1 MTDSLGLILACEV
14 TPANISDADA
24 AAKMLP
30 KVMSQYPTINVIYVD
45 NAYQRMSFLNQTDQ
59 FDLEVNTPTEV
70 VFVNKTGFKVIA
82 KRWVIERTNAWTVRC
97 RNLFR
102 DVDRLYEHSKAWI
115 YLSMI
120 RLMLRRLNIAP
131 EH

>member
-14 TPANISDADA
+14 TPANVSDADA
-24 AAKMLP
+24 AAKMIP
-30 KVMSQYPTINVIYVD
+30 TVMREYPTIKTVYVD
-45 NAYQRMSFLNQTDQ
+45 NVYQRMSFLNQTDQ

-70 VFVNKTGFKVIA
+70 VAIHKTGFKVIA
-82 KRWVIERTNAWTVRC
+82 RRWVIERTNAWTVRC

-120 RLMLRRLNIAP
+120 RLMLRRLARAS